1 MDVNESRFLLLH
13 MEWADSLAFSAAL
26 GVPALAQDESLLKRL
41 YHFHSTQWAY
51 LQLFR
56 GRPIEIPHLQE
67 LPDLQS
73 MGKWVRRF
81 YRDLAAF
88 LDEIDEARLRQ
99 RVEFPFAA
107 KIVERFGSMAPTT
120 VGECI
125 LQLALHTA
133 HHRGQ
138 VMTGLRESGCE
149 PPTIDFIVWLWKQ
162 RPAPQWGILDA
173 A

>member
-1 MDVNESRFLLLH
+1 MDVTESRDLLLH
-13 MEWADSLAFSAAL
+13 MEWADSLALNAAL
-26 GVPALAQDESLLKRL
+26 GVPTLAQDERLLRRL

-51 LQLFR
+51 LHLFL
-56 GRPIEIPHLQE
+56 GSPIEIPQLQE
-67 LPDLQS
+67 LPDLES

-81 YRDLAAF
+81 YRELAVF
-88 LDEIDEARLRQ
+88 LGGLDEARLRQ
-99 RVEFPFAA
+99 RVEFPFVT
-107 KIVERFGSMAPTT
+107 KIIERFGSMAPTT

-138 VMTGLRESGCE
+138 VMTVLRESGCE

-162 RPAPQWGILDA
+162 RPAPQWEVLDA

>member
-1 MDVNESRFLLLH
+1 MDVTESRCLLLH
-13 MEWADSLAFSAAL
+13 MEWADSLAWNAAL

-51 LQLFR
+51 LHLFQ
-56 GRPIEIPHLQE
+56 GSPIEVPQPQE

-73 MGKWVRRF
+73 MGRCVRRF
-81 YRDLAAF
+81 YRELAAF
-88 LDEIDEARLRQ
+88 LDGLDEARLRQ
-99 RVEFPFAA
+99 RVEFPFVAR
-107 KIVERFGSMAPTT
+107 IIERFGSMVPTS
-120 VGECI
+120 VSECI

-138 VMTGLRESGCE
+138 VMTVLRESGCE
-149 PPTIDFIVWLWKQ
+149 PPTIDFIVWLWTE
-162 RPAPQWGILDA
+162 RPAPQCRTLDA

>member
-1 MDVNESRFLLLH
+1 MKHRYSPDLALAGTENEMDVNESRFLLLH

-138 VMTGLRESGCE
+138 VMTGLR
-149 PPTIDFIVWLWKQ
+149 
-162 RPAPQWGILDA
+162 
-173 A
+173 